1 MSSYICGDQTTM
13 AAAEG
18 IARCEGYSADSVQL
32 LSTLLRM
39 ANETATGTRATGE
52 TVHQPVDQAKRRAYD
67 DLEMIGSCECL
78 AYQLDTAGRGEER
91 QVATAEQNGTEP
103 VPRRVPAVHLHNPIP
118 HRDRLRQARGNPLGH
133 RLRRGSPAHRAPD
146 APHGGNRSRAIRH
159 PARPASAGRRAF
171 RRPPDLP
178 TAGNLMFPDLHRT
191 PPAMTEHGHGVQ
203 RSGAPVRRAS

>member
-52 TVHQPVDQAKRRAYD
+52 TVHRPVDQAKRRAYD

-78 AYQLDTAGRGEER
+78 AYQLDTAGRCGGICRRLRAAAEKIR
-91 QVATAEQNGTEP
+91 RDGAKKGKWRLPNKTEQN
-103 VPRRVPAVHLHNPIP
+103 R
-118 HRDRLRQARGNPLGH
+118 
-133 RLRRGSPAHRAPD
+133 
-146 APHGGNRSRAIRH
+146 
-159 PARPASAGRRAF
+159 F
-171 RRPPDLP
+171 
-178 TAGNLMFPDLHRT
+178 
-191 PPAMTEHGHGVQ
+191 HGVYLPSTYTTPS
-203 RSGAPVRRAS
+203 RTVTVYDKPAEIPWGID

>member
-78 AYQLDTAGRGEER
+78 AYQLDTAGRCGGICR
-91 QVATAEQNGTEP
+91 
-103 VPRRVPAVHLHNPIP
+103 
-118 HRDRLRQARGNPLGH
+118 RLRA
-133 RLRRGSPAHRAPD
+133 A
-146 APHGGNRSRAIRH
+146 
-159 PARPASAGRRAF
+159 
-171 RRPPDLP
+171 
-178 TAGNLMFPDLHRT
+178 AGNLMFPDLHRT